1 MKNVVMKF
9 GGTSV
14 ADADAIRRLIAIV
27 SAQAARSG
35 APPVVVVSAM
45 SKVTDQLLRMTA
57 DASRGERGTITS
69 GVDEIRHRHLAAID
83 ALVPLPG
90 RAAVTAEVEQQIEE
104 LRAMLTALAILREAS
119 PRSCDGIA
127 AAGELL
133 SSRVVAGALQAAG
146 IDTAWVDARKAI
158 VTDDQYTAAAPLT
171 AETGE
176 ALKREVAPHLAA
188 GLVPVIGGYVGATR
202 DGVATTLGRGGSDY
216 SAAIIGA
223 GLGVAEIQIWTDV
236 DGMLTADPRVVRDPR
251 VVAHLSF
258 GEASELAY
266 FGAKVLHP
274 STILPAV
281 STDIPVR
288 ILNSRRPD
296 APGTLIT
303 ARPPVNDRPIV
314 ALACKRNITVVE
326 VTSTR
331 MLMAHGFLRRLF
343 EVFERYRTAVDVVT
357 TSEVSVS
364 VTIDDDRRLEEIAR
378 ALREFAEVTIEPQM
392 ALLCAVGENL
402 RVDPA
407 FAIRMLAGLDGV
419 PLRMVSQAASRRN
432 VTVVIR
438 DSDLPIAMSRLHN
451 AWFAAP
457 ARPPRL
463 RSRPAGER
471 SARPDRGPRP
481 HGPARRVAGAGSGSG
496 DCRPSRYRQRRPP
509 GGVARRRCGDRLF
522 DRRGGGGQ
530 RPAARRARDAPRDWH
545 DRLAG
550 PGRSRAAGDVRVSD
564 RRRLG
569 SELRAGREPVRGPR
583 RAGR

>member
-1 MKNVVMKF
+1 MQNVVMKF

-14 ADADAIRRLIAIV
+14 ADAEAIRRLMAIV

-57 DASRGERGTITS
+57 DASRGERATIAS
-69 GVDEIRHRHLAAID
+69 GVEEIRHRHLAAID
-83 ALVPLPG
+83 ALVPVAG
-90 RAAVTAEVEQQIEE
+90 RAAVAAAVEQQIDE

-127 AAGELL
+127 AGGEML
-133 SSRVVAGALQAAG
+133 SSRVVAAALQAAG
-146 IDTAWVDARKAI
+146 IDTMWVDARTVI
-158 VTDDQYTAAAPLT
+158 VTDDQYTAAAPLS
-171 AETGE
+171 AETSA
-176 ALKREVAPHLAA
+176 ALTREVAPHLAA

-223 GLGVAEIQIWTDV
+223 GLGVDEIQIWTDV

-378 ALREFAEVTIEPQM
+378 TLREFAEVTIEPQM

-407 FAIRMLAGLDGV
+407 FAIRMLTGLDGV

-438 DSDLPIAMSRLHN
+438 DSDLPVAMSRLHN
-451 AWFAAP
+451 AWFAT
-457 ARPPRL
+457 
-463 RSRPAGER
+463 
-471 SARPDRGPRP
+471 
-481 HGPARRVAGAGSGSG
+481 
-496 DCRPSRYRQRRPP
+496 PSP
-509 GGVARRRCGDRLF
+509 V
-522 DRRGGGGQ
+522 
-530 RPAARRARDAPRDWH
+530 
-545 DRLAG
+545 
-550 PGRSRAAGDVRVSD
+550 
-564 RRRLG
+564 
-569 SELRAGREPVRGPR
+569 EAGR
-583 RAGR
+583 

>member
-27 SAQAARSG
+27 TAQAARSA

-57 DASRGERGTITS
+57 DASRGERGTIAS
-69 GVDEIRHRHLAAID
+69 GVEEIRHRHLAAID

-90 RAAVTAEVEQQIEE
+90 RAAVTAAVEQHIDE

-127 AAGELL
+127 AGGELL

-146 IDTAWVDARKAI
+146 IDTVWVDARAAI
-158 VTDDQYTAAAPLT
+158 VTDDQYTAAAPLV
-171 AETGE
+171 AETSD
-176 ALKREVAPHLAA
+176 ALRREVAPHLAA
-188 GLVPVIGGYVGATR
+188 GRVPVIGGYVGATR

-223 GLGVAEIQIWTDV
+223 GLGVDEIQIWTDV
-236 DGMLTADPRVVRDPR
+236 DGMLTADPRVVHDPR

-303 ARPPVNDRPIV
+303 ARPPLNDRPIV

-364 VTIDDDRRLEEIAR
+364 VTIDDDRRLEEIAL

-451 AWFAAP
+451 AWFA
-457 ARPPRL
+457 
-463 RSRPAGER
+463 
-471 SARPDRGPRP
+471 
-481 HGPARRVAGAGSGSG
+481 V
-496 DCRPSRYRQRRPP
+496 
-509 GGVARRRCGDRLF
+509 
-522 DRRGGGGQ
+522 
-530 RPAARRARDAPRDWH
+530 PAARSPVEA
-545 DRLAG
+545 
-550 PGRSRAAGDVRVSD
+550 SR
-564 RRRLG
+564 
-569 SELRAGREPVRGPR
+569 
-583 RAGR
+583 

>member
-14 ADADAIRRLIAIV
+14 ADSDAIRRLIAIV

-35 APPVVVVSAM
+35 ATPVVVVSAM

-57 DASRGERGTITS
+57 DASRGERGTIAT
-69 GVDEIRHRHLAAID
+69 GVEEIRHRHLAAID

-90 RAAVTAEVEQQIEE
+90 RAEVTAAVEQHIDE

-146 IDTAWVDARKAI
+146 VETAWVDARKAI
-158 VTDDQYTAAAPLT
+158 VTDDQYTTAAPLT
-171 AETGE
+171 AETGD

-223 GLGVAEIQIWTDV
+223 GLAVAEIQIWTDV

-303 ARPPVNDRPIV
+303 ARPPLNDRPIV

-364 VTIDDDRRLEEIAR
+364 VTIDDDRRLEEIAC

-419 PLRMVSQAASRRN
+419 ALRMVSQAASRRN

-457 ARPPRL
+457 AT
-463 RSRPAGER
+463 PAPVE
-471 SARPDRGPRP
+471 
-481 HGPARRVAGAGSGSG
+481 
-496 DCRPSRYRQRRPP
+496 
-509 GGVARRRCGDRLF
+509 
-522 DRRGGGGQ
+522 
-530 RPAARRARDAPRDWH
+530 
-545 DRLAG
+545 
-550 PGRSRAAGDVRVSD
+550 
-564 RRRLG
+564 
-569 SELRAGREPVRGPR
+569 AGR
-583 RAGR
+583 